1 MVNKLKLACI
11 TLYALKI
18 NRILPIW
25 QKIGSDTFVWR

>member
-1 MVNKLKLACI
+1 MSKKLKSTCI